1 MQRVMGEGQGE
12 GAVPTSEA
20 ISGTIQAKGFL
31 ARPAT
36 ICAVLAA
43 LVWAVPDCRSLEA
56 GAGSVRKDAALAGAD
71 LRGADLQGANFQH
84 ASLQEAQLQGANLQG
99 AHLQGAD
106 LQGANL
112 EKAQLQGA
120 SLQGANLQEAN
131 FEGADLRETFF
142 WQANLQGAQLQG
154 VDLSG
159 AIGLRPQQIESAVI
173 DEKTRL
179 PDYLRPPGRG
189 RSTAR

>member
-1 MQRVMGEGQGE
+1 MARQHPQFWLPIQRFPWRTG
-12 GAVPTSEA
+12 S
-20 ISGTIQAKGFL
+20 F
-31 ARPAT
+31 ARPAA
-36 ICAVLAA
+36 ICAVLAILGWA
-43 LVWAVPDCRSLEA
+43 LSDGRNLEA
-56 GAGSVRKDAALAGAD
+56 ASAPLSKRAILAGAD
-71 LRGADLQGANFQH
+71 LRGADLQGADLKGAN
-84 ASLQEAQLQGANLQG
+84 LQEAQLQGANLQG

-179 PDYLRPPGRG
+179 PDYLRPLGRG
-189 RSTAR
+189 HSTAR

>member
-1 MQRVMGEGQGE
+1 MGRQYLHIWLPIQGPRWRT
-12 GAVPTSEA
+12 GS
-20 ISGTIQAKGFL
+20 F

-43 LVWAVPDCRSLEA
+43 LVWAVPDCRGLEA
-56 GAGSVRKDAALAGAD
+56 GAGSVRNDVALAGAD
-71 LRGADLQGANFQH
+71 LRGADLQGADLKGAN
-84 ASLQEAQLQGANLQG
+84 LQEAQLQGANLQG

-159 AIGLRPQQIESAVI
+159 AIGLRPQQIGSAVI

-179 PDYLRPPGRG
+179 PDYLRPPSRW

>member
-1 MQRVMGEGQGE
+1 MAWQSLHIWLLVQRFPWRAGSF
-12 GAVPTSEA
+12 ALPAA
-20 ISGTIQAKGFL
+20 IGVVLTILGW
-31 ARPAT
+31 
-36 ICAVLAA
+36 A
-43 LVWAVPDCRSLEA
+43 LSDGRNLEA
-56 GAGSVRKDAALAGAD
+56 ASAPLGKRAIVAGAD
-71 LRGADLQGANFQH
+71 LRGADLQGADLHGAN
-84 ASLQEAQLQGANLQG
+84 LQEAQLQGANLQG

-142 WQANLQGAQLQG
+142 WEANLQGAQLQG

-159 AIGLRPQQIESAVI
+159 AIGLRPQQVELAVI

-179 PDYLRPPGRG
+179 PDYLRPPRKE
-189 RSTAR
+189 RSTAP

>member
-1 MQRVMGEGQGE
+1 MGWQHPQNRF
-12 GAVPTSEA
+12 PTQKSKRRTG
-20 ISGTIQAKGFL
+20 SF

-36 ICAVLAA
+36 ICAVLAILGWA
-43 LVWAVPDCRSLEA
+43 LSDGRNLEA
-56 GAGSVRKDAALAGAD
+56 ASAPLSKRAILAGAD
-71 LRGADLQGANFQH
+71 LRGADLQGADLKGAN
-84 ASLQEAQLQGANLQG
+84 LQEAQLQGANLQG

-179 PDYLRPPGRG
+179 PDYLRPLGRG
-189 RSTAR
+189 HSTAR

>member
-1 MQRVMGEGQGE
+1 VGEGQGE

-20 ISGTIQAKGFL
+20 ISRIIQAKGFL
-31 ARPAT
+31 ARSAA
-36 ICAVLAA
+36 ICAVLAV
-43 LVWAVPDCRSLEA
+43 LVWAAADCRDLEA
-56 GAGSVRKDAALAGAD
+56 GVGSVHKDAAFAGAD
-71 LRGADLQGANFQH
+71 LRGADLQGVNLQH
-84 ASLQEAQLQGANLQG
+84 ANLQEAQLQGANLQG
-99 AHLQGAD
+99 ARLQGAD

-120 SLQGANLQEAN
+120 SLQGANLQEVN

-142 WQANLQGAQLQG
+142 WEANLQGAQLQG

-159 AIGLRPQQIESAVI
+159 AIGLTLQQVESAVI

-189 RSTAR
+189 RSTAN

>member
-1 MQRVMGEGQGE
+1 MGWQYLHIW
-12 GAVPTSEA
+12 S
-20 ISGTIQAKGFL
+20 TIQRFPWRAGSF
-31 ARPAT
+31 ARPAA
-36 ICAVLAA
+36 ICAVLALLGWA
-43 LVWAVPDCRSLEA
+43 LSDGRNLEA
-56 GAGSVRKDAALAGAD
+56 ASAPLSKRAILAGAD
-71 LRGADLQGANFQH
+71 LRGADLQGADLKGAN
-84 ASLQEAQLQGANLQG
+84 LQEAQLQGANLQG

-131 FEGADLRETFF
+131 FEGADLRDTFF

-159 AIGLRPQQIESAVI
+159 AIGLLPQQIESAFI